1 MYCIVVE
8 VTPPCVCSW
17 GVLNRKMV
25 TAVLNEILA
34 PFEAWQVA
42 VGSAAVALLVAHA
55 VRWARGGYSKN

>member
-1 MYCIVVE
+1 
-8 VTPPCVCSW
+8 
-17 GVLNRKMV
+17 MV

-55 VRWARGGYSKN
+55 VRWARGEYSRN